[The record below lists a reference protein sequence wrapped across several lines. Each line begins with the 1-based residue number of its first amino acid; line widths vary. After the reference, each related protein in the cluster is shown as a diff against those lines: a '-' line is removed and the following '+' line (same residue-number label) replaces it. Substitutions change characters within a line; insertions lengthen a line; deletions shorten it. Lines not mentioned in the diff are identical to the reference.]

1 MFDSVTLWAYA
12 RGEIH
17 GWQAR
22 FIESQVDRYPYLR
35 KQIKLMRD
43 SRRPGP
49 DIIATSKAA

>member
-22 FIESQVDRYPYLR
+22 FIESQIVRYPYLR

-43 SRRPGP
+43 SRRRTP
-49 DIIATSKAA
+49 DLVATNKAA

>member
-22 FIESQVDRYPYLR
+22 FIESQVNRYPYLR
-35 KQIKLMRD
+35 KQIKMMRD
-43 SRRPGP
+43 SRRPAP
-49 DIIATSKAA
+49 DFMTASKAA

>member
-35 KQIKLMRD
+35 KQIRLMRD

-49 DIIATSKAA
+49 GLVATSKAA